1 MSFTKKSLSI
11 VLVCL
16 LAIAGISATPKQK
29 AKSVPAPVKS
39 YGEVTVREVTS
50 IYDGDT
56 FTVNLKDYPPIIGER
71 ISVRVYGIDTPE
83 LRDNRPDVRDLAL
96 RAKQTTVAELR
107 GAKVIKL
114 KNMRRDKYFRILADV
129 EVDGRS
135 LAKTL
140 LDGGYAKPYDGG
152 TKPKW
157 GTEKNPSGGRR

>member
-1 MSFTKKSLSI
+1 MSFTKRSVSI
-11 VLVCL
+11 IFACL
-16 LAIAGISATPKQK
+16 LSFACISASSKQK
-29 AKSVPAPVKS
+29 VKKVPVPEKT
-39 YGEVTVREVTS
+39 YGEVIVKEVTS

-71 ISVRVYGIDTPE
+71 ISVRIYGIDTPE
-83 LRDNRPDVRDLAL
+83 LRDNRPEVRDLAL

-107 GAKVIKL
+107 GAKIIKL

-140 LDGGYAKPYDGG
+140 LEGGYAQPYYGE

-157 GTEKNPSGGRR
+157 GK